1 MNSET
6 AMVLEGLQ
14 VERCRS
20 DVTRARILGALIE
33 FAEEVGDTDLAT
45 EAKALMPAANPF
57 VPPDEW
63 KEEYL
68 GGLRS
73 VADEDCGVYVNDDGE
88 RYARECWRGL
98 TDEDRRERLRDPDRG
113 YQDGLTDGDNLNG
126 A

>member
-73 VADEDCGVYVNDDGE
+73 VADGE